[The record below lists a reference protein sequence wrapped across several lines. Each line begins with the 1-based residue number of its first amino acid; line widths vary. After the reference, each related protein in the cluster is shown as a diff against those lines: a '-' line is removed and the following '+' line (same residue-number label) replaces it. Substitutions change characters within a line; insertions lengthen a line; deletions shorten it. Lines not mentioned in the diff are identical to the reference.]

1 MKLDKLATAADR
13 SPPSF
18 VNQSVITWLLKLL
31 SVMEIDGTDSANRRN
46 FLKSLTLRDLASNK
60 KEVIFVRLNYFVFQ
74 LRFQTFLVKVR

>member
-1 MKLDKLATAADR
+1 
-13 SPPSF
+13 
-18 VNQSVITWLLKLL
+18 
-31 SVMEIDGTDSANRRN
+31 MEIDGTDSANRRN